1 MNRQKKTWAKK
12 ESRIQDRSL
21 SSVDIHRIWF
31 PIRKISQLFQQF
43 CPMIRA
49 GTNPVLRAYDRQ
61 ITCLHYYMFSCLGV
75 YMCTC
80 RQLTC
85 VFKLICVNCTML
97 GWHNIEQV
105 ANRCPECQTPGNC
118 TIFCFQIQD
127 SNTAPAWVG
136 HIRCDKK
143 IRNGFP
149 WFAPKR
155 YVHPMWQL
163 LQSGDPPT
171 SAWCHESSFTR
182 KLH

>member
-1 MNRQKKTWAKK
+1 
-12 ESRIQDRSL
+12 
-21 SSVDIHRIWF
+21 
-31 PIRKISQLFQQF
+31 
-43 CPMIRA
+43 MIRA
-49 GTNPVLRAYDRQ
+49 GYKSSASRLRQADHMLTYYLF
-61 ITCLHYYMFSCLGV
+61 TCLRV
-75 YMCTC
+75 YTCTCAQAYIFTIISLC
-80 RQLTC
+80 RQLTWIY
-85 VFKLICVNCTML
+85 KLICVHCTML
-97 GWHNIEQV
+97 GWHNIEQM
-105 ANRCPECQTPGNC
+105 ANRCPRCQPPGYC

-136 HIRCDKK
+136 HIRCEKK
-143 IRNGFP
+143 IRYGFP

>member
-1 MNRQKKTWAKK
+1 
-12 ESRIQDRSL
+12 
-21 SSVDIHRIWF
+21 
-31 PIRKISQLFQQF
+31 
-43 CPMIRA
+43 MIRA

-61 ITCLHYYMFSCLGV
+61 ITCLHYYMFTCLRV

-80 RQLTC
+80 VQAYILTIINLCKQLTS
-85 VFKLICVNCTML
+85 VYKLICVHCTML
-97 GWHNIEQV
+97 GWKNIEQV
-105 ANRCPECQTPGNC
+105 ANRCPECPTPGNC

-136 HIRCDKK
+136 HIRCEKK
-143 IRNGFP
+143 IRIGFP
-149 WFAPKR
+149 WFAPKG